1 MIREGLTNEVIFELR
16 PEGWEEVSPAKFCGK
31 SIAGCRDSR
40 CKGPGAGPKSRGHK
54 GFSMHRGAKRGG
66 LGGRL
71 GPDLAAFPVLHR
83 PQQTAWRRG
92 SGGFWGVTGCETQE
106 GPGAGPWVQGAPT
119 LLRPGVCCVQCPVWD
134 SSTRGIWAG
143 RALQKP
149 RALGSGR
156 GTPLSLLSV
165 LQVVPENLTF
175 KLSRTQGLGARRP

>member
-1 MIREGLTNEVIFELR
+1 MERASQAAGTADAKALGQDQRAGATRASACIGGLS
-16 PEGWEEVSPAKFCGK
+16 GG
-31 SIAGCRDSR
+31 
-40 CKGPGAGPKSRGHK
+40 
-54 GFSMHRGAKRGG
+54 GG

>member
-1 MIREGLTNEVIFELR
+1 MERASQAAGTAD
-16 PEGWEEVSPAKFCGK
+16 AKALGQDQR
-31 SIAGCRDSR
+31 AGATRASACI
-40 CKGPGAGPKSRGHK
+40 
-54 GFSMHRGAKRGG
+54 GG
-66 LGGRL
+66 LSGGARREA
-71 GPDLAAFPVLHR
+71 GARPCSIPSAHR

-156 GTPLSLLSV
+156 GTPLSHLSV